1 MKGQGKWQLGW
12 EIVSDE
18 IPALLLLYLDHSPS
32 LPRAHFLCTRT
43 RSLSLSSSSRPPSPV
58 VVVVVVV
65 AVVVGNILVDGSY
78 AGLANQFVAASTTV
92 AVQMPVEARLKD
104 RLRQHQTK
112 RSFAAAKDS
121 FARSQFV
128 PIAFVV
134 ALFPSAAAEKK
145 TPRP

>member
-1 MKGQGKWQLGW
+1 MFSSFGYQTYCVFVAAAGSGKTPVGAGVAGSVVG
-12 EIVSDE
+12 IVAVG
-18 IPALLLLYLDHSPS
+18 I
-32 LPRAHFLCTRT
+32 
-43 RSLSLSSSSRPPSPV
+43 V
-58 VVVVVVV
+58 VVVVVAVVV

>member
-1 MKGQGKWQLGW
+1 MFSSFGYQTYCVFVAAAGSGKTPVGAGVAG
-12 EIVSDE
+12 IV
-18 IPALLLLYLDHSPS
+18 
-32 LPRAHFLCTRT
+32 
-43 RSLSLSSSSRPPSPV
+43 V

-92 AVQMPVEARLKD
+92 AAQVPVEARLKD

>member
-1 MKGQGKWQLGW
+1 MFSSFGYQTYCVFVAAAGSGKTPVGAGVAGSVVG
-12 EIVSDE
+12 IVAVG
-18 IPALLLLYLDHSPS
+18 I
-32 LPRAHFLCTRT
+32 
-43 RSLSLSSSSRPPSPV
+43 V
-58 VVVVVVV
+58 VVVVVV
-65 AVVVGNILVDGSY
+65 VVVGNILVDGSY

>member
-1 MKGQGKWQLGW
+1 MFSSFGYQTYCVFVAAAGSGKTPVGAGVAGSVVG
-12 EIVSDE
+12 IVAVG
-18 IPALLLLYLDHSPS
+18 I
-32 LPRAHFLCTRT
+32 
-43 RSLSLSSSSRPPSPV
+43 V
-58 VVVVVVV
+58 VVVVV
-65 AVVVGNILVDGSY
+65 VVVGNILVDGSY

>member
-1 MKGQGKWQLGW
+1 MFSSFGYQTYCVFVAAAGSGKTPVGAG
-12 EIVSDE
+12 VAGSV
-18 IPALLLLYLDHSPS
+18 
-32 LPRAHFLCTRT
+32 
-43 RSLSLSSSSRPPSPV
+43 V

-92 AVQMPVEARLKD
+92 AAQMPVEARLKD

-121 FARSQFV
+121 FLRSQFV

>member
-1 MKGQGKWQLGW
+1 MFSSFGYQTYCVVVAAAGSGKTPVGAGVAG
-12 EIVSDE
+12 I
-18 IPALLLLYLDHSPS
+18 
-32 LPRAHFLCTRT
+32 
-43 RSLSLSSSSRPPSPV
+43 V
-58 VVVVVVV
+58 VVVVVVVVVGIVVVV

-92 AVQMPVEARLKD
+92 AAQVPVEARLKD

>member
-1 MKGQGKWQLGW
+1 MFSSFGYQTYCVFVAAAGSGKTPVGAGVAGSVVG
-12 EIVSDE
+12 IVAVG
-18 IPALLLLYLDHSPS
+18 IVV
-32 LPRAHFLCTRT
+32 
-43 RSLSLSSSSRPPSPV
+43 V

>member
-1 MKGQGKWQLGW
+1 MFSSFGYQTYCVFVAAAGSGKTPVGAGVAGSVVG
-12 EIVSDE
+12 IVAVG
-18 IPALLLLYLDHSPS
+18 IVV
-32 LPRAHFLCTRT
+32 
-43 RSLSLSSSSRPPSPV
+43 V

-134 ALFPSAAAEKK
+134 ALFPSAAVEKK

>member
-1 MKGQGKWQLGW
+1 MFSSFGYQTYCVFVAAAGSGKTPVGAGVAGSVVG
-12 EIVSDE
+12 IVAVG
-18 IPALLLLYLDHSPS
+18 IVV
-32 LPRAHFLCTRT
+32 
-43 RSLSLSSSSRPPSPV
+43 V

-112 RSFAAAKDS
+112 RSFAAAKD
-121 FARSQFV
+121 
-128 PIAFVV
+128 
-134 ALFPSAAAEKK
+134 
-145 TPRP
+145 

>member
-1 MKGQGKWQLGW
+1 MFSSFGYQTYCVFVAAAGSGKTPVGAGVAG
-12 EIVSDE
+12 I
-18 IPALLLLYLDHSPS
+18 
-32 LPRAHFLCTRT
+32 
-43 RSLSLSSSSRPPSPV
+43 V
-58 VVVVVVV
+58 VVVVVVVVVGIVVVV

-92 AVQMPVEARLKD
+92 AAQVPVEARLKD

>member
-1 MKGQGKWQLGW
+1 MFSSFGYQTYCVFVAAAGSGKTPVGAGVAGSVVG
-12 EIVSDE
+12 IVAVG
-18 IPALLLLYLDHSPS
+18 I
-32 LPRAHFLCTRT
+32 
-43 RSLSLSSSSRPPSPV
+43 V
-58 VVVVVVV
+58 VVVVV
-65 AVVVGNILVDGSY
+65 VVVGNILVDGSY

-92 AVQMPVEARLKD
+92 AVQMPVEARLKG

>member
-1 MKGQGKWQLGW
+1 MFSSFGYQTYCVFVAAAGSGKTPVGAGVAG
-12 EIVSDE
+12 I
-18 IPALLLLYLDHSPS
+18 
-32 LPRAHFLCTRT
+32 
-43 RSLSLSSSSRPPSPV
+43 V
-58 VVVVVVV
+58 VVVVVVVGIVVVV

-92 AVQMPVEARLKD
+92 AAQVPVEARLKD

>member
-1 MKGQGKWQLGW
+1 MFSSFGYQTYCVFVAAAGSGKTPVGAGVAGSVVG
-12 EIVSDE
+12 IVAVG
-18 IPALLLLYLDHSPS
+18 I
-32 LPRAHFLCTRT
+32 
-43 RSLSLSSSSRPPSPV
+43 V
-58 VVVVVVV
+58 VVVVVVVVVAVVVVVV

>member
-1 MKGQGKWQLGW
+1 M
-12 EIVSDE
+12 
-18 IPALLLLYLDHSPS
+18 
-32 LPRAHFLCTRT
+32 F
-43 RSLSLSSSSRPPSPV
+43 SSFGYQTYCVFVAAAGSSKTPVGAGVAGSV
-58 VVVVVVV
+58 VVV
-65 AVVVGNILVDGSY
+65 VVVGNILVDGSY

>member
-1 MKGQGKWQLGW
+1 MFSSFGYQTYCVFVAAAGSGKTPVGAGVAGSVVG
-12 EIVSDE
+12 IVAVG
-18 IPALLLLYLDHSPS
+18 IVVV
-32 LPRAHFLCTRT
+32 
-43 RSLSLSSSSRPPSPV
+43 V

-134 ALFPSAAAEKK
+134 ALFPSAAVEKK

>member
-1 MKGQGKWQLGW
+1 MFSSFGYQTYCVFVAAAGSGKTPVGAGVAG
-12 EIVSDE
+12 I
-18 IPALLLLYLDHSPS
+18 
-32 LPRAHFLCTRT
+32 
-43 RSLSLSSSSRPPSPV
+43 V
-58 VVVVVVV
+58 VVVVVVVVGIVVVV

-92 AVQMPVEARLKD
+92 AAQVPVEARLKD

>member
-1 MKGQGKWQLGW
+1 MFSSFGYQTYCVVVAAAGSGKTPVGAGVAG
-12 EIVSDE
+12 IVVVVG
-18 IPALLLLYLDHSPS
+18 IVVVGI
-32 LPRAHFLCTRT
+32 
-43 RSLSLSSSSRPPSPV
+43 V

-65 AVVVGNILVDGSY
+65 VVVGNILADGSY

-92 AVQMPVEARLKD
+92 AAQVPVEARLKD

>member
-1 MKGQGKWQLGW
+1 MFSSFGYQTYCVFVAAAGSGKTPVGAGVAGSVVG
-12 EIVSDE
+12 IVAVG
-18 IPALLLLYLDHSPS
+18 I
-32 LPRAHFLCTRT
+32 
-43 RSLSLSSSSRPPSPV
+43 V

>member
-1 MKGQGKWQLGW
+1 MFSSFGYQTYCVFVAAAGSGKTPVGAGVAGSVVG
-12 EIVSDE
+12 IVAVG
-18 IPALLLLYLDHSPS
+18 I
-32 LPRAHFLCTRT
+32 
-43 RSLSLSSSSRPPSPV
+43 V
-58 VVVVVVV
+58 VVV
-65 AVVVGNILVDGSY
+65 VVVGNILVDGSY

>member
-1 MKGQGKWQLGW
+1 M
-12 EIVSDE
+12 
-18 IPALLLLYLDHSPS
+18 
-32 LPRAHFLCTRT
+32 F
-43 RSLSLSSSSRPPSPV
+43 SSFGYQTYCVFVAAAGSSKTPVGAGVAGSV

-65 AVVVGNILVDGSY
+65 VVVGNILVDGSY

-92 AVQMPVEARLKD
+92 AAQVPVEARLKD

>member
-1 MKGQGKWQLGW
+1 MFSSFGYQTYCVFVAAAGSGKTPVGAGVAG
-12 EIVSDE
+12 I
-18 IPALLLLYLDHSPS
+18 
-32 LPRAHFLCTRT
+32 
-43 RSLSLSSSSRPPSPV
+43 V
-58 VVVVVVV
+58 VVVVVVVVVVGIVVVV

-78 AGLANQFVAASTTV
+78 AGLANQFVAASTIV

>member
-1 MKGQGKWQLGW
+1 MFSSFGYQTYCVFVAAAGSGKTPVGAG
-12 EIVSDE
+12 VAGS
-18 IPALLLLYLDHSPS
+18 
-32 LPRAHFLCTRT
+32 
-43 RSLSLSSSSRPPSPV
+43 V
-58 VVVVVVV
+58 VVVVVV
-65 AVVVGNILVDGSY
+65 VVVGNILVDGSY

>member
-1 MKGQGKWQLGW
+1 MFSSFGYQTYCVFVAAAGSGKTPVGAGVAG
-12 EIVSDE
+12 I
-18 IPALLLLYLDHSPS
+18 
-32 LPRAHFLCTRT
+32 
-43 RSLSLSSSSRPPSPV
+43 V
-58 VVVVVVV
+58 VVVVV
-65 AVVVGNILVDGSY
+65 VVVGNILVDGSY

-92 AVQMPVEARLKD
+92 AAQVPVEARLKD
-104 RLRQHQTK
+104 CLRQHQTK

>member
-1 MKGQGKWQLGW
+1 MFSSFGYQTYCVFVAAAGSGK
-12 EIVSDE
+12 
-18 IPALLLLYLDHSPS
+18 
-32 LPRAHFLCTRT
+32 T
-43 RSLSLSSSSRPPSPV
+43 PV
-58 VVVVVVV
+58 GAGVAGSVVV

-92 AVQMPVEARLKD
+92 AAQVPVEARLKD

>member
-1 MKGQGKWQLGW
+1 MFSSFGYQTYCVFVAAAGSGKTPVGAGVAGSVVG
-12 EIVSDE
+12 IVAVG
-18 IPALLLLYLDHSPS
+18 I
-32 LPRAHFLCTRT
+32 
-43 RSLSLSSSSRPPSPV
+43 
-58 VVVVVVV
+58 VVVVVV

>member
-1 MKGQGKWQLGW
+1 MFSSFGYQTYCVFVAAAGSGKTPVGAGVAGSVVG
-12 EIVSDE
+12 IVAVG
-18 IPALLLLYLDHSPS
+18 IV
-32 LPRAHFLCTRT
+32 
-43 RSLSLSSSSRPPSPV
+43 V

-92 AVQMPVEARLKD
+92 AAQVPVEARLKD

>member
-1 MKGQGKWQLGW
+1 MFSSFGYQTYCVFVAAAGSGK
-12 EIVSDE
+12 
-18 IPALLLLYLDHSPS
+18 
-32 LPRAHFLCTRT
+32 T
-43 RSLSLSSSSRPPSPV
+43 PV
-58 VVVVVVV
+58 GAGVAGSVVVVV

-92 AVQMPVEARLKD
+92 AAQVPVEARLKD

>member
-1 MKGQGKWQLGW
+1 MFSSFGYQTYCVFVAAAGSGKTPVGAGVAGSVVG
-12 EIVSDE
+12 IVAVG
-18 IPALLLLYLDHSPS
+18 IV
-32 LPRAHFLCTRT
+32 
-43 RSLSLSSSSRPPSPV
+43 V

>member
-1 MKGQGKWQLGW
+1 MFSSFGYQTYCVFVAAAGSGKTPVGAGVAG
-12 EIVSDE
+12 I
-18 IPALLLLYLDHSPS
+18 
-32 LPRAHFLCTRT
+32 
-43 RSLSLSSSSRPPSPV
+43 V
-58 VVVVVVV
+58 VVVVVVVVGIVVVV

-92 AVQMPVEARLKD
+92 AAQVPVEARLKD
-104 RLRQHQTK
+104 CLRQHQTK

>member
-1 MKGQGKWQLGW
+1 MFSSFGYQTYCVFVAAAGSGKTPVGAGVAG
-12 EIVSDE
+12 IVVG
-18 IPALLLLYLDHSPS
+18 IVAVGIV
-32 LPRAHFLCTRT
+32 
-43 RSLSLSSSSRPPSPV
+43 V

-92 AVQMPVEARLKD
+92 AAQVPVEARLKD

>member
-1 MKGQGKWQLGW
+1 MFSSFGYQTYCVFVAAAGSGKTPVGAGVAGSVVG
-12 EIVSDE
+12 IVAVG
-18 IPALLLLYLDHSPS
+18 I
-32 LPRAHFLCTRT
+32 
-43 RSLSLSSSSRPPSPV
+43 V
-58 VVVVVVV
+58 VVVVVV
-65 AVVVGNILVDGSY
+65 VVVGNILVDGSY
-78 AGLANQFVAASTTV
+78 AGLANQFVASTTV

>member
-1 MKGQGKWQLGW
+1 MFSSFGYQTYCVFVAAAGSGKTPVGAG
-12 EIVSDE
+12 VAGS
-18 IPALLLLYLDHSPS
+18 
-32 LPRAHFLCTRT
+32 
-43 RSLSLSSSSRPPSPV
+43 V

-65 AVVVGNILVDGSY
+65 VVVGNILVEGSY

>member
-1 MKGQGKWQLGW
+1 MFSSFGYQTYCVFVAAAGSGKTPVGAGVAG
-12 EIVSDE
+12 I
-18 IPALLLLYLDHSPS
+18 
-32 LPRAHFLCTRT
+32 
-43 RSLSLSSSSRPPSPV
+43 V
-58 VVVVVVV
+58 VVVVVVVVVVGIVVVV

-92 AVQMPVEARLKD
+92 AAQVPVEARLKD
-104 RLRQHQTK
+104 CLRQHQTK

>member
-1 MKGQGKWQLGW
+1 M
-12 EIVSDE
+12 
-18 IPALLLLYLDHSPS
+18 
-32 LPRAHFLCTRT
+32 F
-43 RSLSLSSSSRPPSPV
+43 SSFGYQTYCVFVAAAGSSKTPVGAGVAGSV
-58 VVVVVVV
+58 VVVV
-65 AVVVGNILVDGSY
+65 VVVGNILVDGSY

-92 AVQMPVEARLKD
+92 AAQVPVEARLKD

>member
-1 MKGQGKWQLGW
+1 MFSSFGYQTYCVFVAAAGSGKTPVGAGVAGSVVG
-12 EIVSDE
+12 IVAVG
-18 IPALLLLYLDHSPS
+18 I
-32 LPRAHFLCTRT
+32 
-43 RSLSLSSSSRPPSPV
+43 
-58 VVVVVVV
+58 VVVVV

>member
-1 MKGQGKWQLGW
+1 MFSSFGYQTYCVFVAAAGSGKTPVGAGVAGSVVG
-12 EIVSDE
+12 IVAVG
-18 IPALLLLYLDHSPS
+18 I
-32 LPRAHFLCTRT
+32 
-43 RSLSLSSSSRPPSPV
+43 

>member
-1 MKGQGKWQLGW
+1 MFSSFGYQIYCVVVAPAGSGKTPVGAGVAG
-12 EIVSDE
+12 I
-18 IPALLLLYLDHSPS
+18 
-32 LPRAHFLCTRT
+32 
-43 RSLSLSSSSRPPSPV
+43 V
-58 VVVVVVV
+58 VVVVVVVVVGIVVVV

-92 AVQMPVEARLKD
+92 AAQVPVEARLKD